1 MRQITLTIESDIQ
14 NLTLIAVTVRRIC
27 EYLGAGREE
36 SDQIELCVN
45 EAVANCIHHAYRN
58 TSGQPVSV
66 RILASPNEIQCDVSD
81 SGLPMP
87 ATSVKTLTKGPEDAK
102 SFDEKN
108 TLMEERGRG
117 LKIIASLM
125 DEVTYIRQG
134 TTNCLRMKKRIHNS
148 NS

>member
-1 MRQITLTIESDIQ
+1 MRQITLTIESDIR
-14 NLTLIAVTVRRIC
+14 NLSLIAVAVRRIC
-27 EYLGAGREE
+27 EYLGADRGE

-58 TSGQPVSV
+58 APGHPVSV
-66 RILASPNEIQCDVSD
+66 RILASTNEIQCDVSD
-81 SGLPMP
+81 SGLPMS
-87 ATSVKTLTKGPEDAK
+87 AASVETLTKGPEDTK

-117 LKIIASLM
+117 LKIIANLM
-125 DEVTYIRQG
+125 DEVSYLREDA
-134 TTNCLRMKKRIHNS
+134 TNCLRMKKRIRSS